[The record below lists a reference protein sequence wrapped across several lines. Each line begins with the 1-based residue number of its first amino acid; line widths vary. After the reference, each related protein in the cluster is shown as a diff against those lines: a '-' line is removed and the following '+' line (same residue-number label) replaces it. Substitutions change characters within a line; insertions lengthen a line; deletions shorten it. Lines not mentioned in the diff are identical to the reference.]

1 MKSLRYYLGHILSC
15 KEASR
20 YASRVQDGRLSAW
33 ERWKFDMHLRV
44 CAKCTRFAQQLD
56 LMREAMRRFRQ

>member
-1 MKSLRYYLGHILSC
+1 MNRLLYALGHILSC

-33 ERWKFDMHLRV
+33 ERWKFEMHLKV
-44 CAKCTRFAQQLD
+44 CAKCTRFTEQLEI
-56 LMREAMRRFRQ
+56 MREAMRRFRQ